1 MHYTYFCVI
10 VLYIFK
16 TVNEYMNI
24 YYIVIT
30 VISFLFLFL
39 GICYIILL
47 EIVFK
52 LSKTA
57 MASSFEDMHGLRLV

>member
-24 YYIVIT
+24 YYIVII
-30 VISFLFLFL
+30 VISFFL

-57 MASSFEDMHGLRLV
+57 MASSFEDMHVLRLV

>member
-24 YYIVIT
+24 YYIVII
-30 VISFLFLFL
+30 VISFLFFFL

>member
-24 YYIVIT
+24 YYIVII
-30 VISFLFLFL
+30 VISFLFLL

>member
-1 MHYTYFCVI
+1 
-10 VLYIFK
+10 
-16 TVNEYMNI
+16 MNI
-24 YYIVIT
+24 YYIVII
-30 VISFLFLFL
+30 VISFLFFL

>member
-24 YYIVIT
+24 YYTVIIVIY
-30 VISFLFLFL
+30 LFIFL
-39 GICYIILL
+39 GICYISLL